1 VNFGLKLKGFHN
13 KMFKFM
19 DIAKQMIPCDC
30 QNTGCREFAAC
41 CFVAT
46 ETVRV
51 TGGESDPVHV
61 MFVGQGAGKD
71 EDFNMNPK
79 NVLRQ
84 PFVGRAGSYLRN
96 MIKYLWDYGIV
107 FNVAISNSVRFHPL
121 DANSKD
127 RAPTEE
133 ELRNCMPILDRDID
147 TVKPKAL
154 IMLGM
159 STTNALVPETSGSI
173 MGKIMGT
180 PYMYRGIKAI
190 PLYHPSFLTRSYGKF
205 IADQRGDFHV
215 KCLNVL
221 KSAALEAL
229 GESS

>member
-1 VNFGLKLKGFHN
+1 MNIIKK
-13 KMFKFM
+13 
-19 DIAKQMIPCDC
+19 MIPCDC
-30 QNTGCREFAAC
+30 HNTSCKEFASC

-46 ETVRV
+46 ELVRV
-51 TGGESDPVHV
+51 TGGEDDPIHL

-84 PFVGRAGSYLRN
+84 PFVGKAGAYLRN
-96 MIKYLWDYGIV
+96 MIKFLWDEGVI

-121 DANSKD
+121 DAGGKD
-127 RAPTEE
+127 RAPTDG
-133 ELRNCMPILDRDID
+133 ELRDCMPILDRDID

-154 IMLGM
+154 ISLGM
-159 STTNALVPETSGSI
+159 STTNALAPETVGSV

-180 PYMYRGIKAI
+180 ARIYKGIKAI

-205 IADQRGDFHV
+205 IAGQKGDFHV

-221 KSAALEAL
+221 KNSALEAL
-229 GESS
+229 SA